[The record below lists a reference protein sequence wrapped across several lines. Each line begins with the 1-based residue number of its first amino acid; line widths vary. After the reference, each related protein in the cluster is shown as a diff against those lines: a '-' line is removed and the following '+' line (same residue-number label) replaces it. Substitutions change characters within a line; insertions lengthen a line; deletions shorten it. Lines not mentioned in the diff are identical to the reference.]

1 MVFSNVFLNINIFIG
16 YFEIHKYNEV
26 DFKAFQN
33 IVGALLNIDIHNK
46 SVNTQLQSQV
56 IDYIKNFQKFPQE

>member
-46 SVNTQLQSQV
+46 SVNTQL
-56 IDYIKNFQKFPQE
+56 

>member
-1 MVFSNVFLNINIFIG
+1 MVFSNIFLNINIFIG

-46 SVNTQLQSQV
+46 SVNTQLQS
-56 IDYIKNFQKFPQE
+56 